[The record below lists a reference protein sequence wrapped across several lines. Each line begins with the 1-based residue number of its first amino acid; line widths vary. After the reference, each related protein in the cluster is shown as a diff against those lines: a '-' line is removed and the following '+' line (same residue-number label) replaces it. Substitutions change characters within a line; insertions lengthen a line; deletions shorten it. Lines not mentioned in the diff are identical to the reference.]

1 MLALVHGKGKTWSER
16 RKASAVR
23 LSSSS
28 EWARSREREPTL
40 VPPGQRKAGDAA
52 ERNSEEE
59 VRELRLA
66 TQVSHPM
73 CELTAKGLRGPAQL
87 GGDRASPR
95 GEWASFP
102 YVAGAGSRM
111 GRPVAVP

>member
-1 MLALVHGKGKTWSER
+1 M
-16 RKASAVR
+16 
-23 LSSSS
+23 
-28 EWARSREREPTL
+28 EREKRVERAKGGKCSPTL
-40 VPPGQRKAGDAA
+40 ELERMGTEQRKRTDTCTPRSAKTEDGA

-66 TQVSHPM
+66 TQVSHPV

>member
-1 MLALVHGKGKTWSER
+1 MGDRGRVRGWLSIALLVNESG
-16 RKASAVR
+16 AVN
-23 LSSSS
+23 
-28 EWARSREREPTL
+28 APL
-40 VPPGQRKAGDAA
+40 VPPHQQ
-52 ERNSEEE
+52 RNSEEE

-66 TQVSHPM
+66 TQVSHPV

>member
-1 MLALVHGKGKTWSER
+1 MIRSIRQKFDKTRQDKTRLALDRSPCEWERSSER
-16 RKASAVR
+16 TCTPPSAKT
-23 LSSSS
+23 
-28 EWARSREREPTL
+28 ED
-40 VPPGQRKAGDAA
+40 GA

-59 VRELRLA
+59 VRELRLV
-66 TQVSHPM
+66 TQVSHPV

>member
-1 MLALVHGKGKTWSER
+1 
-16 RKASAVR
+16 
-23 LSSSS
+23 
-28 EWARSREREPTL
+28 
-40 VPPGQRKAGDAA
+40 
-52 ERNSEEE
+52 
-59 VRELRLA
+59 
-66 TQVSHPM
+66 M

-111 GRPVAVP
+111 GRSCLVLLTLSLGYNFNQEIKSDGKAGGGAVAVDDEEESEGTVAT